1 VVTGRC
7 VQDASTRT
15 IRRRGRD
22 ERGTALVEGA
32 IVIPLLFLILFA
44 VIDFS
49 WAFYQYISLRQ
60 GVREGAREA
69 AITTIPGYA
78 SGWPTCSLATNNIPG
93 GLPGTQV
100 TAGVDFFDMMCY
112 TKSRIGLGMGTNV
125 RVSIAWSSGEAQN
138 WAPTTNPSATDSLV
152 ICAQYKISSLTGAL
166 SPILNNYTITS
177 KTEIRIEQQSA
188 SPYGDI
194 LNASPSLANSGPIA
208 EQAFTSWPSSCTS
221 A

>member
-1 VVTGRC
+1 VVTGRS

-78 SGWPTCSLATNNIPG
+78 TSWPGCTLAPINNVPT
-93 GLPGTQV
+93 PQNQV

-112 TKSRIGLGMGTNV
+112 TKSRIGLGMGPNV

-138 WAPTTNPSATDSLV
+138 WAPTTNPSATDSVV

-188 SPYGDI
+188 TPYGDI